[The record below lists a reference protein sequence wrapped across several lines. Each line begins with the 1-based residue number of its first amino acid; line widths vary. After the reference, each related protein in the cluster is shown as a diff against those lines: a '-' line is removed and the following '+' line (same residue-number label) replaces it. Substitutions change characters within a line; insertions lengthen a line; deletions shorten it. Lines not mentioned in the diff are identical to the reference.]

1 MSSKTMFYILK
12 RVLLAILT
20 IWIVITITFFVMHA
34 VPGGPFMSEKAI
46 TKEAQAALEAKY
58 GLDKPLGEQYVTYLK
73 DVVTRFDFGPSLK
86 QRSRQVNDIIYDGLR
101 TSAKL
106 GVIAAAL
113 AAVLGIVLGAVA
125 ALRRNSVLDKF
136 IMVLTTAFISMP

>member
-46 TKEAQAALEAKY
+46 SKEAQAVKERDARLILADTER
-58 GLDKPLGEQYVTYLK
+58 EISESYV
-73 DVVTRFDFGPSLK
+73 
-86 QRSRQVNDIIYDGLR
+86 
-101 TSAKL
+101 
-106 GVIAAAL
+106 AAAEVYGDRSKALQLRAMNL
-113 AAVLGIVLGAVA
+113 AHESSKDSRGFVLAPSSLADA
-125 ALRRNSVLDKF
+125 FDLDSFCK
-136 IMVLTTAFISMP
+136 